1 MNRGQVV
8 KITRLLVLVA
18 MIAVTC
24 SVAMADGTD
33 PVFKLSGGGASEVLT
48 SDTFSFTV
56 NPANEFTC
64 GADVCV
70 SLDFINFTGATV
82 TQLNLNAPSGFTF
95 SCNPA
100 GDPYFN
106 NCSPQTATPGP
117 TTISFF
123 GLDATH
129 PGILSAGSVTCGNGD
144 DADGP
149 DNDSDDTNCT
159 ASNGSASDFDI
170 IIDLGA
176 KGAISSSFTVQGV
189 LISAAEPGT
198 LVLVFAAGL
207 GFLAL
212 KRSGLAV

>member
-1 MNRGQVV
+1 M

-18 MIAVTC
+18 LFGFTC

-33 PVFKLSGGGASEVLT
+33 PVFKLSGGGGSEVLT

-56 NPANEFTC
+56 NPANEISC

-70 SLDFINFTGATV
+70 SLDFINFTGATIV
-82 TQLNLNAPSGFTF
+82 QLNLLAPAGFTF

-100 GDPYFN
+100 DDPYFD

-123 GLDATH
+123 GVTSH
-129 PGILSAGSVTCGNGD
+129 PGILSAGSVTCGDED

-149 DNDSDDTNCT
+149 DDDSDDTDCI
-159 ASNGSASDFDI
+159 ADNGNLSDFNI
-170 IIDLGA
+170 QIDLGA
-176 KGAISSSFTVQGV
+176 PGAITNSFTVQGA

-212 KRSGLAV
+212 KRSGLAA

>member
-1 MNRGQVV
+1 V
-8 KITRLLVLVA
+8 KLTRLLVLVA
-18 MIAVTC
+18 LIALTC

-33 PVFKLSGGGASEVLT
+33 PVFKLGGGGGSEVLT

-56 NPANEFTC
+56 DPAQEFTC

-82 TQLNLNAPSGFTF
+82 TKLNLNAPAGFTF
-95 SCNPA
+95 SCDPS
-100 GDPYFN
+100 GDPYFDT
-106 NCSPQTATPGP
+106 CSPQTATPGP

-123 GLDATH
+123 GVVNH
-129 PGILSAGSVTCGNGD
+129 PGILSAGSVTCGDED

-149 DNDSDDTNCT
+149 DNDADDTDCT
-159 ASNGSASDFDI
+159 ANNGSASDFDI
-170 IIDLGA
+170 TIDLGA
-176 KGAISSSFTVQGV
+176 KGAITSSFTVNGV
-189 LISAAEPGT
+189 LIAAEPGT

-212 KRSGLAV
+212 KRSGLAG

>member
-1 MNRGQVV
+1 
-8 KITRLLVLVA
+8 
-18 MIAVTC
+18 
-24 SVAMADGTD
+24 MADGTD
-33 PVFKLSGGGASEVLT
+33 PVFKLSGGGGSLVLT

-56 NPANEFTC
+56 NPAQEFTC

-82 TQLNLNAPSGFTF
+82 MQLNLNAPAGFTF

-129 PGILSAGSVTCGNGD
+129 PGILSAASVTCGNDD

-159 ASNGSASDFDI
+159 ANNGSASDFDI
-170 IIDLGA
+170 TIDLGSP
-176 KGAISSSFTVQGV
+176 GAITQSFTVGGV
-189 LISAAEPGT
+189 LIPAPEPGT
-198 LVLVFAAGL
+198 LVLVLAAGL
-207 GFLAL
+207 CFVAL

>member
-1 MNRGQVV
+1 M
-8 KITRLLVLVA
+8 
-18 MIAVTC
+18 
-24 SVAMADGTD
+24 D
-33 PVFKLSGGGASEVLT
+33 PAQ
-48 SDTFSFTV
+48 
-56 NPANEFTC
+56 EFTC

-82 TQLNLNAPSGFTF
+82 TQLILNAPGGFTF
-95 SCNPA
+95 SCDPA

-117 TTISFF
+117 TQISFF
-123 GLDATH
+123 GVDATH
-129 PGILSAGSVTCGNGD
+129 PGILSASSVTCGDED

-149 DNDSDDTNCT
+149 DDDSDDTNCT

-170 IIDLGA
+170 TIDLGA
-176 KGAISSSFTVQGV
+176 KGVITTPFSVDGTLVP
-189 LISAAEPGT
+189 AAEPGT

-212 KRSGLAV
+212 KRSGLAA